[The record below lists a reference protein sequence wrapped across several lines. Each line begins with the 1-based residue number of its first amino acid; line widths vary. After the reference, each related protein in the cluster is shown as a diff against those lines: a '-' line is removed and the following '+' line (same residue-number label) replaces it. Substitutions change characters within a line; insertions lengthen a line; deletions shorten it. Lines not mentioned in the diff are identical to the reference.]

1 MSEITGMVI
10 SISVCVVLPVL
21 IVWFAMRAKI
31 NRDNRNSEVLME
43 AIRRNELPDTDKLSE
58 LFSKKERSRFDRMMT
73 KLSWGLVLTLI
84 GIGMIVYTCLLWAND
99 PKDDDYLAGLFFTI
113 CILGTGLGLLISFAI
128 QKYLLKNKDDEE
140 LDSPQN

>member
-1 MSEITGMVI
+1 MGVITGMVI

-21 IVWFAMRAKI
+21 IVWFVMRAKI
-31 NRDNRNSEVLME
+31 NKDNRNSEVLME
-43 AIRRNELPDTDKLSE
+43 AIRRNELQDTDKLSE

-84 GIGMIVYTCLLWAND
+84 GIGMTVLTCLIWSNN
-99 PKDDDYLAGLFFTI
+99 PKDDDYLGCLFFTI

-128 QKYLLKNKDDEE
+128 QKYLLKNKDEEE